1 MYGKNNQIS
10 IVGYQK
16 TEKRKMKVGP
26 TKKETLITLIV
37 HAYLDQVLY
46 KDFVWNILFTGL
58 HWLMFRSVIC
68 FHYYYY
74 ATLWPLLS
82 HSFPH
87 ITVKPKCIFI
97 TYIHKKLIAEVDHF
111 DRRFNMNRYLKIIW
125 NLIVDV
131 CYLSKV

>member
-16 TEKRKMKVGP
+16 TKKKKIMVGP

-46 KDFVWNILFTGL
+46 KDFVWNILFTAL

-68 FHYYYY
+68 FHYYY

-87 ITVKPKCIFI
+87 ITVNPKRIFI
-97 TYIHKKLIAEVDHF
+97 IYIQEINNWVGPFWWTVQCKSILK
-111 DRRFNMNRYLKIIW
+111 NYLKLDQWRTLPI
-125 NLIVDV
+125 
-131 CYLSKV
+131 